1 MTTRTTAAKAA
12 ADKTAADVTNVVQ
25 EATAKV
31 ETFVADTQKTVTEQ
45 FEKLSKGFEGLTTFG
60 QENVDAIVKSS
71 EIAAK
76 AAEGIGTE
84 ISAYSKKAFEDG
96 VAAAQDFASA
106 KTLTELFEK
115 QTSYAQT
122 AFEGF
127 VSQATKMNEIYV
139 AAAKD
144 ITAPLGARVSAA
156 TEALKS
162 LQRSDRYVDRG
173 RCSSLAAR
181 DGESTE
187 LTPATSCRRGFFAF
201 TGAARG
207 VPAPLFS
214 NPADRIYWADRAA
227 PVRALDLRMTASD
240 QKSPGGSAG
249 VLTKTRTKTQRPP
262 LYKVMLLNDDYTPM
276 EFVVHV
282 LERFFGIN
290 HQQAVEIMLT
300 VHRKGLAVVG
310 VFSFEIAE
318 TKVTQVMDYA
328 RRNQHPLQCTMEK
341 E

>member
-1 MTTRTTAAKAA
+1 MTTTTARPKAA
-12 ADKTAADVTNVVQ
+12 AEKTLDVTNNLLQ
-25 EATAKV
+25 DATAKV

-45 FEKLSKGFEGLTTFG
+45 FEKLSKGFEGLTSFG

-84 ISAYSKKAFEDG
+84 IGAYSKKSFEDG

-144 ITAPLGARVSAA
+144 ITAPLGARVTAA

-162 LQRSDRYVDRG
+162 F
-173 RCSSLAAR
+173 SL
-181 DGESTE
+181 
-187 LTPATSCRRGFFAF
+187 
-201 TGAARG
+201 
-207 VPAPLFS
+207 
-214 NPADRIYWADRAA
+214 
-227 PVRALDLRMTASD
+227 
-240 QKSPGGSAG
+240 
-249 VLTKTRTKTQRPP
+249 
-262 LYKVMLLNDDYTPM
+262 
-276 EFVVHV
+276 
-282 LERFFGIN
+282 
-290 HQQAVEIMLT
+290 
-300 VHRKGLAVVG
+300 
-310 VFSFEIAE
+310 
-318 TKVTQVMDYA
+318 
-328 RRNQHPLQCTMEK
+328 
-341 E
+341 